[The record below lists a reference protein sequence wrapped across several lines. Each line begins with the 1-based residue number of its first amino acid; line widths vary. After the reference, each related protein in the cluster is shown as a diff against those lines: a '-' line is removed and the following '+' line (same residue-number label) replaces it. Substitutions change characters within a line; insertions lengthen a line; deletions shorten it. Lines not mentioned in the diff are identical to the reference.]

1 MKHNSKNLTSKA
13 QASLGGLSRST
24 QVRLYVVGSAVAGI
38 VPFYDVPIARGL
50 VVGCESQQCSSK
62 HAR

>member
-1 MKHNSKNLTSKA
+1 MVGDAAYPL
-13 QASLGGLSRST
+13 T

-50 VVGCESQQCSSK
+50 VVGGKSSNVSNETC
-62 HAR
+62 R